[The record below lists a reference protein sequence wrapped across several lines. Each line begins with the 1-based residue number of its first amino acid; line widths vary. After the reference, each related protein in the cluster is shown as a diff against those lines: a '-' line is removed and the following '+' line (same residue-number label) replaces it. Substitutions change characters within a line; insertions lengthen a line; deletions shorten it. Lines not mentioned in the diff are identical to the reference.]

1 MLYDANIEPGHQE
14 LFESVTHVD
23 LAEYQPGHPRYER
36 LQEAMEMA
44 QKYSWPSTL
53 EVNV

>member
-1 MLYDANIEPGHQE
+1 MLYDMNCESGHQE

-23 LAEYQPGHPRYER
+23 LAEYQPGSAR
-36 LQEAMEMA
+36 LQKLYEAMELA